1 MIIDTRIYSDSCIS
15 KALYSLADKYII
27 ERRYVSDNEEEL
39 IVSDMKS
46 LPENIIREE
55 IISHLNDYKLRDIIE
70 KETHDI
76 RTILYAKAFSE
87 CDYIEERD
95 LDDNHV

>member
-39 IVSDMKS
+39 IVTNMTS
-46 LPENIIREE
+46 LPDNKVKED

-87 CDYIEERD
+87 CENIEEQD
-95 LDDNHV
+95 LDE